1 VFVAAHT
8 SAGKTVTAEYSIAKA
23 LRNKGKVIYTS
34 PIKALSNQKFY
45 EFSKKFPKKVG
56 IITGDSIVNAEA
68 PIVIM
73 TTEILRNMLYKG
85 SAALSGL
92 EWVIF
97 DEVHYINNEDRGNV
111 WEETIILLSTTV
123 NILMLSA
130 TVENTKEFAEWVGR
144 VTNKPMYV
152 VKTFFRPVPLR
163 HYIIHKK
170 NEILVKDKDEP
181 VDVKG
186 VQSKN
191 SFRD

>member
-1 VFVAAHT
+1 
-8 SAGKTVTAEYSIAKA
+8 VTAEYAIAKA

-45 EFSKKFPKKVG
+45 EFSRKFPKKVG

-111 WEETIILLSTTV
+111 WEETIILLSTSI

-144 VTNKPMYV
+144 VTGKPMFV
-152 VKTFFRPVPLR
+152 VKTYFRPVPLR
-163 HYIIHKK
+163 HYIVHKK
-170 NEILVKDKDEP
+170 CEILVKDKDEP
-181 VDVKG
+181 VDIRG
-186 VQSKN
+186 VQGK
-191 SFRD
+191 RECLG